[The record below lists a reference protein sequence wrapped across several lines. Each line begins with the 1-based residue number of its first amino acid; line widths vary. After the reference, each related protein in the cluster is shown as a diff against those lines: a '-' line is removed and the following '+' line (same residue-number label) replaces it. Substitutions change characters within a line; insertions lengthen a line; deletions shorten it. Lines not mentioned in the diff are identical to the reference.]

1 MTKELMS
8 LQETALAAA
17 RVGGALLR
25 GKFGT
30 RLQIE
35 EKGAKDL
42 VTEADREAEA
52 AIVAIIR
59 ARFPEHN
66 ILAEEGDYPQTAS
79 PVRWIIDPLDGT
91 TNFAHTFPWFA
102 VSIAVEKDGE
112 IILGIVYNPIYE
124 ELFVAAKGQGA
135 TLNGQALQV
144 STIDRLDRALL
155 ATGFA
160 PASSSSPANN
170 FDHFIH
176 FQEKAQA
183 CRRPGAASLDLAC
196 VAAGRFDGF
205 WEMKLKPWDTAAG
218 MLLVSE
224 AGGTVSNF
232 DGAPFSPHLVE
243 CLASNGLIHA
253 QMIPIL
259 QQGERP

>member
-1 MTKELMS
+1 MK
-8 LQETALAAA
+8 ETALAAA
-17 RVGGALLR
+17 RAGGVILR
-25 GKFGT
+25 SKFGT
-30 RLQIE
+30 RLHIE
-35 EKGAKDL
+35 EKSAKDL

-52 AIVAIIR
+52 AIVAVIQ

-66 ILAEEGDYPQTAS
+66 ILAEEGVYPQTAS
-79 PVRWIIDPLDGT
+79 PFRWIIDPLDGT

-102 VSIAVEKDGE
+102 ISIALENAGE

-124 ELFVAAKGQGA
+124 ELFVAVKGQGA
-135 TLNGQALQV
+135 TLNGQPLQV
-144 STIDRLDRALL
+144 SAINRLDRALL

-160 PASSSSPANN
+160 PASTTTAANN
-170 FDHFIH
+170 FDHFMR

-218 MLLVSE
+218 MLLVTE
-224 AGGTVSNF
+224 AGGRISNF
-232 DGAPFSPHLVE
+232 DGAPFTPDQLE
-243 CLASNGLIHA
+243 CLASNGRIHNA
-253 QMIPIL
+253 MLPIL
-259 QQGERP
+259 QQGKRP